1 MLSRFD
7 LVMFAMLF
15 ASSSLFAML
24 FPCSLDS
31 APTTG
36 LRTPCKKSELVGHQ
50 LFLFDNADGCS
61 VAKYLSKG
69 DDCELMGGEGL
80 WCVTVC
86 AREQMQMSRSRASFH

>member
-15 ASSSLFAML
+15 ANSSLFAML

-36 LRTPCKKSELVGHQ
+36 LRTPCKKLDLVGHQ
-50 LFLFDNADGCS
+50 LFKNENADDCS

-69 DDCELMGGEGL
+69 DDCKLMGG
-80 WCVTVC
+80 
-86 AREQMQMSRSRASFH
+86 